1 MVRSQRLRLWLRLC
15 SGLLLAVAVIA
26 QAGIARAGADAAG
39 TAAVRIAT
47 SDCERLLADDKAVAP
62 ATPSE
67 LTAPSGAA
75 PSGAA
80 PSGAALAG
88 AALAGAAPTGE
99 PNSQKGAAY
108 LPGRDVRGRPVAAPD
123 LDPAP
128 DLLAA
133 VRIEIE
139 WTGARR
145 RGRHPHHAAQP
156 SVVLGSIGFDGQ
168 GRLTLNGRPLSAIDR
183 QRLGAACRAAGD
195 RREIP

>member
-15 SGLLLAVAVIA
+15 GGLLLAVSV
-26 QAGIARAGADAAG
+26 IARAGADAAG

-47 SDCERLLADDKAVAP
+47 ADCQRLLADDKAVAP
-62 ATPSE
+62 AAPSE
-67 LTAPSGAA
+67 PTAPTGAA
-75 PSGAA
+75 PA
-80 PSGAALAG
+80 
-88 AALAGAAPTGE
+88 GE
-99 PNSQKGAAY
+99 PNSLKGAAHV
-108 LPGRDVRGRPVAAPD
+108 PGRDVRGRPVAAADLDPAPD
-123 LDPAP
+123 LDPVP

-145 RGRHPHHAAQP
+145 RGRHPPHATEPA
-156 SVVLGSIGFDGQ
+156 VILGAIAFDGQ
-168 GRLTLNGRPLSAIDR
+168 GRLTLNGRPLSVIDR